1 MREGRGFSLTSALS
15 TLFLLNAAEADLVNI
30 WRPSFASL
38 AVDGPKR
45 GPTQKGVGVFQI
57 CRRFEVQGTVYFLFL
72 SNE

>member
-1 MREGRGFSLTSALS
+1 MREGPLSLTSALS
-15 TLFLLNAAEADLVNI
+15 TLFLLNAADLVNI
-30 WRPSFASL
+30 WRPSFAAL

-45 GPTQKGVGVFQI
+45 GPTEKGVGVFQI